1 MIQAKL
7 KICAGCNQP
16 KHIWKSDGKD
26 KYCKE
31 CWYQHQPPKGMPK
44 PTKRPNPI
52 SVKMKQTID
61 SPEQEDFIQ
70 EIHPFLLFFLFK
82 QLYLFSFV

>member
-1 MIQAKL
+1 
-7 KICAGCNQP
+7 
-16 KHIWKSDGKD
+16 
-26 KYCKE
+26 
-31 CWYQHQPPKGMPK
+31 
-44 PTKRPNPI
+44 
-52 SVKMKQTID
+52 MKQTID